1 MHVFPDAASLLR
13 SERPETPVLCLRPQV
28 ARDAA
33 RRFIER
39 FPGDVF
45 YAVKANPTGG
55 MLDALHAGGVRHF
68 DVASLAEIELVRA
81 RFPHAELALMHPVK
95 SRHLIR
101 AAWHQHGVRTFSLDS
116 FDELRKIREE
126 LGDVD
131 DLGLVVRLAVPDGE
145 SSICLSRKF
154 GIQPAEAA
162 DLLLACRRVARH
174 VGIAFHVGS
183 QAMRPQAFEDA
194 LDVAGQ
200 VICRAGVVVDVID
213 VGGGFPCTYPD
224 LAPPPLD
231 DYFAAI
237 ERGWDRLPVPENC
250 RLWGEPGRVLCAPA
264 ASLLVRVELRKGR
277 SLYLND
283 GTYGSLFDA
292 GTPRFVYPARRVRPG
307 APERPGAHAD
317 FEFYGPTCDG
327 LDHMPGPF
335 SLPADIREGDWI
347 EIGMLGAYSA
357 TMRTAFN
364 GFDGVQLATL
374 SDQGPVVAAPTL
386 VPRTASAQLAL
397 LEA

>member
-1 MHVFPDAASLLR
+1 MNVFPDAHTLLR
-13 SERPETPVLCLRPQV
+13 SERPENPVLCLRPQV

-33 RRFIER
+33 RRFVGR

-45 YAVKANPTGG
+45 YAVKANPSPG
-55 MLDALHAGGVRHF
+55 MLDALHDGGVRHF
-68 DVASLAEIELVRA
+68 DVASLAEVELVRR
-81 RFPHAELALMHPVK
+81 RFPDAELALMHPVK

-101 AAWHQHGVRTFSLDS
+101 TAWHEHGVRTFSLDS
-116 FDELRKIREE
+116 FDELDKIRSE
-126 LGDVD
+126 LGPVD
-131 DLGLVVRLAVPDGE
+131 ELGLVVRLAVPDGD

-162 DLLLACRRVARH
+162 ELLLACRRVARH

-183 QAMRPQAFEDA
+183 QAMRPEAFEDA
-194 LDVAGQ
+194 LEVAAQ
-200 VICRAGVVVDVID
+200 VIRRAGVVVDVID
-213 VGGGFPCTYPD
+213 VGGGFPCAYPG
-224 LAPPPLD
+224 LVPPPLER
-231 DYFAAI
+231 YLAAI
-237 ERGWDRLPVPENC
+237 ERGWERLPAPDNC
-250 RLWGEPGRVLCAPA
+250 RLWCEPGRALCAPA

-292 GTPRFVYPARRVRPG
+292 GTPRFVYPVRRIRVD
-307 APERPGAHAD
+307 APEPPAPLD
-317 FEFYGPTCDG
+317 QFEFYGPTCDG

-335 SLPADIREGDWI
+335 SLPADIREGDWV

-364 GFDGVQLATL
+364 GFDGVDLATL
-374 SDQGPVVAAPTL
+374 TDLGPVVAAPPVDLGATL
-386 VPRTASAQLAL
+386 TLM
-397 LEA
+397 EA